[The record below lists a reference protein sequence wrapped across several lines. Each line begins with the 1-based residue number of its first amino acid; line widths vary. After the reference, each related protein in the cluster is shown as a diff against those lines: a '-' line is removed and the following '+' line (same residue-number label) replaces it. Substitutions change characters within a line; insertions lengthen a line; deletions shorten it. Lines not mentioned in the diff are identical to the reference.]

1 LILKELNNRNGEL
14 NILIQR
20 IDSLYILFVSDL
32 GIINIKDEY
41 DRTALNWGLNK
52 KNKNIKII
60 KK

>member
-1 LILKELNNRNGEL
+1 MNNRNGEL